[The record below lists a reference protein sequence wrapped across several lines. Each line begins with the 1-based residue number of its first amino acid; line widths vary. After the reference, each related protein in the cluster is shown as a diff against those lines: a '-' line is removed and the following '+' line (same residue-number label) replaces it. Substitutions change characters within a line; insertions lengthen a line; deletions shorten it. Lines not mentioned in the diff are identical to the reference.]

1 MTRSVA
7 FPTRVGSESDS
18 GSDSGSDSDSDERG
32 PASRRA
38 QQKAETRARLL
49 AAARSVF
56 AEGSVVTTALDAVA
70 AAAGVSKA
78 TLFFHFPDRRELLS
92 ALARELLAEMYRD
105 LGTPAPESRRAFLRG
120 YFEAMRDPRPVLLW
134 EIGDVL
140 SADGRPLPDAAYR
153 HLKDELDV
161 RLRAEGVPADRAA
174 RLTGVLAPAAFL
186 VARRVAFGQASE
198 AEIAGFLD
206 DVDALVAP

>member
-1 MTRSVA
+1 MSRSVA
-7 FPTRVGSESDS
+7 SPTPAVESESDS
-18 GSDSGSDSDSDERG
+18 EPDERG

-49 AAARSVF
+49 AAARRVF

-78 TLFFHFPDRRELLS
+78 TLFFHFPDRGELLS
-92 ALARELLAEMYRD
+92 ALARDLLAEMYRE
-105 LGTPAPESRRAFLRG
+105 LATPASPPTSRRAFLRG
-120 YFEAMRDPRPVLLW
+120 FLELQRDPRPVLLW

-140 SADGRPLPDAAYR
+140 SADGRPLPDAAYTY
-153 HLKDELDV
+153 LKDELDV
-161 RLRAEGVPADRAA
+161 RLRAEGVPADRAV

-198 AEIAGFLD
+198 DEIARFLD
-206 DVDALVAP
+206 DVDALVAEVPR

>member
-7 FPTRVGSESDS
+7 PTTPAVASEA
-18 GSDSGSDSDSDERG
+18 DERG

-49 AAARSVF
+49 AAARRVF
-56 AEGSVVTTALDAVA
+56 ADGSVVTTALDAVA
-70 AAAGVSKA
+70 AEAGVSKA
-78 TLFFHFPDRRELLS
+78 TLFFHFPDRGELLG
-92 ALARELLAEMYRD
+92 ALARDLLGEMGRELLARA
-105 LGTPAPESRRAFLRG
+105 PASRRAYLRD
-120 YFEAMRDPRPVLLW
+120 YLELQRDPRPVLLW

-153 HLKDELDV
+153 YLKDELDV

-174 RLTGVLAPAAFL
+174 RLTGVLAPATFL

-206 DVDALVAP
+206 DVDALVGPVSPAR